1 MCELARRSGARIVLA
16 STSEVYG
23 DPLEHPQ
30 TECYRGNVNSTGPR
44 SCYDEGKRGAETLC
58 ADYTRQHNI
67 DIRIA
72 RIFNTYGPRMS
83 FQDGRVVSNFI
94 AQAIRPSNNPLTVYG
109 DGTQTRSFCYVSD
122 LVRGLI
128 TLMNVPSSGELS
140 PLVVNL
146 GNPSEISVLELADL
160 ISKSVKNTASVIFRP
175 LPKDDPTRR
184 CPDISRARTMLSWE
198 PKVSLEEGLEKT
210 INDFQDRARL
220 DPNLLTIDIV
230 HQEAAL

>member
-1 MCELARRSGARIVLA
+1 
-16 STSEVYG
+16 
-23 DPLEHPQ
+23 
-30 TECYRGNVNSTGPR
+30 
-44 SCYDEGKRGAETLC
+44 
-58 ADYTRQHNI
+58 
-67 DIRIA
+67 
-72 RIFNTYGPRMS
+72 
-83 FQDGRVVSNFI
+83 
-94 AQAIRPSNNPLTVYG
+94 
-109 DGTQTRSFCYVSD
+109 
-122 LVRGLI
+122 
-128 TLMNVPSSGELS
+128 MNVPSAGELS

-160 ISKSVKNTASVIFRP
+160 ISKSVKNTASVNFRP